1 MGFPILKM
9 VHNPGGHCNPGKGA
23 MPKVS
28 FFLDDD
34 KPSYPAIPLAISR
47 KWLAEPK
54 RPTLI
59 LKVGIYFMN
68 TSRVDYFILM
78 VVSLTYRA
86 YLHKKT

>member
-1 MGFPILKM
+1 M